1 MNLKDF
7 FRAASLLI
15 FLGSSHVT
23 VAQDIDE
30 VEEDE
35 ESEFAEP
42 IFFDTSTDIGGDA
55 KELEVNYVPSIG
67 IDNGVNFLNSSFE
80 FEYVLIKNFGIE
92 FEPGFTTFFEDGVMQ
107 TGLNDFEIEMQYT
120 FKANRRFGFA
130 GGLEFGIPVGNREL
144 DLSEGVIEIEP
155 FVTTVHKTSFGLSI
169 HPRISLGIETFEL
182 DEDESDSEI
191 EEEGFEYIGSCAF
204 LYTYK
209 NVFIGTE
216 ISGIYE
222 EGLTTIITPQIG
234 ITLNNLF
241 IGGGVQFFQIDGN
254 SSFGAI
260 GRIIYEFEFGDD

>member
-15 FLGSSHVT
+15 FFGSSHVL
-23 VAQDIDE
+23 VAQDNDDF
-30 VEEDE
+30 EEEE

-55 KELEVNYVPSIG
+55 KELEVNYVPSIE

-80 FEYVLIKNFGIE
+80 FEYVVFKNFGIE
-92 FEPGFTTFFEDGVMQ
+92 FEPGFTTIFKDGAIQ
-107 TGLNDFEIEMQYT
+107 TGLNDFEIETQYT
-120 FKANRRFGFA
+120 FKANNRFGFA
-130 GGLEFGIPVGNREL
+130 GGLEFGIPVGDRDLE
-144 DLSEGVIEIEP
+144 LSEGVIEIEP
-155 FVTTVHKTSFGLSI
+155 FVTTVHKTNFGLSI
-169 HPRISLGIETFEL
+169 HPRVSLGIETFEL
-182 DEDESDSEI
+182 DQETSESEI
-191 EEEGFEYIGSCAF
+191 EEGGLEYIGSCAF

-216 ISGIYE
+216 ISAIYE
-222 EGLTTIITPQIG
+222 GDLTTIITPQIG
-234 ITLNNLF
+234 ITINDLF
-241 IGGGVQFFQIDGN
+241 VGGGIQFFQMDGN